1 MTNTKILVVGLFVV
15 AIIGLFTFYL
25 AGKYVTA
32 QSANAHV
39 STYINTAYGYQFQY
53 DSPNTVN
60 EYTPEQ
66 VDVGRANAT
75 GGFDALAGVEVIKSG
90 EETEFDSFDEFVI
103 ARSTLLCDAD
113 GPDETLSCPNVIGTD
128 VVITY
133 KGLSGVRIDLELRY
147 ENRATGQ
154 VATSTFGSVYAF
166 NIGPNVP
173 DSKYG
178 ALILYTPL
186 SVADESPII
195 ERILHTLQLS
205 RIER

>member
-1 MTNTKILVVGLFVV
+1 MSNTKILVGGLFAVV
-15 AIIGLFTFYL
+15 VIGFITFYL

-32 QSANAHV
+32 QSANPHV
-39 STYINTAYGYQFQY
+39 STYINTIYGYQFQY

-66 VDVGRANAT
+66 MVVGRANAT

-90 EETEFDSFDEFVI
+90 EETEFESFDEFVTE
-103 ARSTLLCDAD
+103 RSKLLCAAD
-113 GPDETLSCPNVIGTD
+113 GPNETLGCRNVIGTD

-133 KGLSGVRIDLELRY
+133 KGLSGIRIDLELRY
-147 ENRATGQ
+147 ENMTTGQ

-186 SVADESPII
+186 TVTTESPII